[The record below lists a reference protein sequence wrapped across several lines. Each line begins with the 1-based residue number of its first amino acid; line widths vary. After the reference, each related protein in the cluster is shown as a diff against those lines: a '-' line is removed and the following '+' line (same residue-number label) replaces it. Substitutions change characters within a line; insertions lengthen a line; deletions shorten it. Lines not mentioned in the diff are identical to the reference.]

1 MALGPTV
8 VEVAELGQAPPRRLA
23 RLDLPTM
30 VGRRR
35 AQAQAAQAQVAQAV
49 QVAQVAP
56 DPADGQTKAVQVAA
70 SAREDL
76 APKVAILLA
85 HRPLHLGDPVPDVPT
100 TLPPV
105 AHLAKV
111 EATLSVADSAARH
124 LNLPRVAA
132 LGLLEKEAPTRL
144 TVRVALERA
153 VLRAPDLKE
162 DHHGAH
168 PKEALALEVLVA
180 LAALAALVALAAL
193 AALALGLVVA
203 GQAHQAQVA
212 QDHAPASEV

>member
-1 MALGPTV
+1 MALG
-8 VEVAELGQAPPRRLA
+8 
-23 RLDLPTM
+23 
-30 VGRRR
+30 
-35 AQAQAAQAQVAQAV
+35 
-49 QVAQVAP
+49 
-56 DPADGQTKAVQVAA
+56 PADGQTKAVQVVA

-111 EATLSVADSAARH
+111 EATLLVADSAARH
-124 LNLPRVAA
+124 LNHPRVAA
-132 LGLLEKEAPTRL
+132 LGLLEKEAPAPL
-144 TVRVALERA
+144 TVRVALGRA

-168 PKEALALEVLVA
+168 PKEALALEVLA
-180 LAALAALVALAAL
+180 ALAAL
-193 AALALGLVVA
+193 AALALGLALGLAVA
-203 GQAHQAQVA
+203 GQAQVLA
-212 QDHAPASEV
+212 QDHAPVASEV